1 MEYAA
6 QDAGVQEA
14 CAILENL
21 SANDQVRREA
31 EARIKV
37 WRDEQ
42 DRLEG
47 AREEG
52 WEKGREKGREE
63 GWEEGELNNR
73 KKTALI
79 LLETGTSEDIIKKAT
94 GFTISD
100 IKNFK

>member
-6 QDAGVQEA
+6 QDAGVKEA

-42 DRLEG
+42 DRLES

-52 WEKGREKGREE
+52 WEKGR
-63 GWEEGELNNR
+63 EEGELNNR